1 MSRQIV
7 RTALIAAV
15 VALAPVLAAAQD
27 PIVKS
32 QMVEKKVTI
41 VGIDHTARLIT
52 FKDAEGS
59 EDTVQAG
66 PGVTRFNELKVGD
79 NVTFKYYESLVFQLQ
94 PAGGPATPTTG
105 EVGVTAGAGKTP
117 GATISQQIKTTVT
130 VVSVDQAAPSIT
142 VKTEDGRVV
151 TRKVQE
157 KKHLE
162 KVKAGDKIEI
172 TYTQALLASVDPV
185 K

>member
-1 MSRQIV
+1 MSRQHA
-7 RTALIAAV
+7 RFAFAAALIAFV
-15 VALAPVLAAAQD
+15 PALALAQAPV
-27 PIVKS
+27 VKS

-41 VGIDHTARLIT
+41 VGIDHTARLVT
-52 FKDAEGS
+52 FKDAEGN

-66 PGVTRFNELKVGD
+66 PGVARFNELKVGD
-79 NVTFKYYESLVFQLQ
+79 TVTFKYYESLVFQLQ
-94 PAGGPATPTTG
+94 PSGAPAAPTTG
-105 EVGVTAGAGKTP
+105 EVGLTGGGGKTP
-117 GATISQQIKTTVT
+117 GATISQQIRTTVT
-130 VVSVDQAAPSIT
+130 VVSVDQKASAIT